1 MHMYTRNFFIACLC
15 LLLTAC
21 GYGREDDKEA
31 SRQED
36 LQELNREME
45 QYLSRI
51 DSLKAEVRDR
61 QAAAGEEDRYN
72 VMMARLEG
80 AETAYREWRDE
91 LILEP
96 EGEDFDERMQYY
108 NQEEQRAEAVRHEM
122 QSAIQYV
129 EDELE

>member
-1 MHMYTRNFFIACLC
+1 MYTRNFFIACLC
-15 LLLTAC
+15 LLFTAC

-45 QYLSRI
+45 QYHARI
-51 DSLKAEVRDR
+51 EDLKTEVSDR
-61 QAAAGEEDRYN
+61 QATATAEDDRYS

-80 AETAYREWRDE
+80 AETAYQEWRDK

-108 NQEEQRAEAVRHEM
+108 NQEEQRAESVRHEM

-129 EDELE
+129 EGELQ

>member
-15 LLLTAC
+15 LLFTAC

-45 QYLSRI
+45 QHLSRI
-51 DSLKAEVRDR
+51 NDLKAEVRNR
-61 QAAAGEEDRYN
+61 QVSGEADERYN
-72 VMMARLEG
+72 AMMARLEG

-96 EGEDFDERMQYY
+96 EGENFDERMQYY
-108 NQEEQRAEAVRHEM
+108 DQEEQRAEAVRHEM

-129 EDELE
+129 EGELQ